1 MILTAASVTMLTGFS
16 FFLVVINLP
25 LRLQIVNQ
33 KSPSEA
39 GISMLPLL
47 FASGLGSFTSSF
59 FLRQR
64 NLTFPCLVFA
74 SGLVMLGCGLM
85 TTLSDQVLI
94 EPKCYAYQA
103 ILALGVGMTMSAAN
117 LL

>member
-1 MILTAASVTMLTGFS
+1 MILTAASVTMLTGFC
-16 FFLVVINLP
+16 FFLLVINLP
-25 LRLQIVNQ
+25 LRFQIVNQ

-64 NLTFPCLVFA
+64 NYTFQCLVFA
-74 SGLVMLGCGLM
+74 SGLVLLGCGLM
-85 TTLSDQVLI
+85 TTLSDQIAI
-94 EPKCYAYQA
+94 EPKCYAYQV
-103 ILALGVGMTMSAAN
+103 ILALGVGMIMSATN